1 MAKKLTPK
9 DVFDY
14 VVSLT
19 SKERSAGTGTRY
31 PKLSAVCRHF
41 GTRQDIIEEL
51 VEEGTDEGY
60 LGLVVGYSNGSGR
73 YEIDR
78 KGDYLVEAY

>member
-31 PKLSAVCRHF
+31 PKLKDVCRHF
-41 GTRQDIIEEL
+41 GASQELVEDL

-60 LGLVVGYSNGSGR
+60 LGLVVGYSNGSAR
-73 YEIDR
+73 YEIGR
-78 KGDYLVEAY
+78 KSDYLVEAY

>member
-1 MAKKLTPK
+1 MAKRLTPK

-19 SKERSAGTGTRY
+19 SKERGSGTGTRY
-31 PKLSAVCRHF
+31 PKLSEVCRHF
-41 GTRQDIIEEL
+41 GTRQDVIEEL

-60 LGLVVGYSNGSGR
+60 LGLAVGFSNGSAY
-73 YEIDR
+73 YEI
-78 KGDYLVEAY
+78 KKKSDYLVEAY